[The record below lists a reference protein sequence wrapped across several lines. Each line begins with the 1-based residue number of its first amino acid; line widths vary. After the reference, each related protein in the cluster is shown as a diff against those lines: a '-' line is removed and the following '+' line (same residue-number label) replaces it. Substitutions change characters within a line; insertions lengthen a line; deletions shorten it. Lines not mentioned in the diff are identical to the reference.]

1 MMLRTHIHNEVVSP
15 LNNYVRNYEYFLCF
29 KYTINFPLLC
39 PIILFILQGGRSE
52 YSFCLPPVEILHL
65 FNYHSNEP
73 SVKIDISNCFFNDN
87 KWTGLVLCAYFSSD
101 KHQTA
106 IIENP
111 NSSISHHLICVLET
125 DGAAPEPEIHVHRS
139 IEKEFTW
146 LDIEGGF
153 LWLCYIPC
161 CPFLDEF
168 SCIRA
173 SIISDWPGIIV
184 QKCGLSFYHM
194 RDEWFHE
201 IRDHFIME
209 KLRGFELND
218 QLTARYKVK
227 ISRAKNQLSQSY
239 LPVINKL

>member
-1 MMLRTHIHNEVVSP
+1 M
-15 LNNYVRNYEYFLCF
+15 
-29 KYTINFPLLC
+29 
-39 PIILFILQGGRSE
+39 
-52 YSFCLPPVEILHL
+52 
-65 FNYHSNEP
+65 
-73 SVKIDISNCFFNDN
+73 KIDISNCFFNDN

-111 NSSISHHLICVLET
+111 NSLVSHHLICVLET
-125 DGAAPEPEIHVHRS
+125 DRAATETEIHVHRT

-161 CPFLDEF
+161 CPFLNEF
-168 SCIRA
+168 SCIKA

-184 QKCGLSFYHM
+184 QKCGLTFYHM
-194 RDEWFHE
+194 GDNWFE
-201 IRDHFIME
+201 KIVDHCFAE
-209 KLRGFELND
+209 KQHRLQDLND

-227 ISRAKNQLSQSY
+227 ISRVKNQLSQSH
-239 LPVINKL
+239 LPVINRL

>member
-1 MMLRTHIHNEVVSP
+1 MSYN
-15 LNNYVRNYEYFLCF
+15 
-29 KYTINFPLLC
+29 
-39 PIILFILQGGRSE
+39 LFILQGGHFE
-52 YSFCLPPVEILHL
+52 YSFCFPPVEILHR
-65 FNYHSNEP
+65 FVYQSNEP
-73 SVKIDISNCFFNDN
+73 SVKIDISNYFVNDN
-87 KWTGLVLCAYFSSD
+87 KRMGLVLCAHFSSD

-125 DGAAPEPEIHVHRS
+125 DGAAPEPEIHIHRP

-168 SCIRA
+168 SCIKA

-184 QKCGLSFYHM
+184 QKCGLSFYHKG
-194 RDEWFHE
+194 DDWFQK
-201 IRDHFIME
+201 IIDHCIME
-209 KLRGFELND
+209 NQHESQYFND
-218 QLTARYKVK
+218 QLIARYKVK
-227 ISRAKNQLSQSY
+227 ISRATNQLSQSH